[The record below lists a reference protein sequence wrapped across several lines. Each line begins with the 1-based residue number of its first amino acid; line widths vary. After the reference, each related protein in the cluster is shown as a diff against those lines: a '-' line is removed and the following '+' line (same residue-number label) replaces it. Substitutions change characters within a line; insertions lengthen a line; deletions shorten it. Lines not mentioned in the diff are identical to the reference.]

1 MFQLW
6 EFVNIVPDVLVLIFI
21 LLLPPILTEDVLD
34 LVVDSEGEQRFRKL
48 SEECLQDHSRNVDV
62 RKLIKVY
69 RFP

>member
-21 LLLPPILTEDVLD
+21 LLLPPVLTEDVLD

-48 SEECLQDHSRNVDV
+48 SEERLQDHSRNVDV